1 MRAEAWMHGLRVKW
15 RGLFRREAV
24 ERELD
29 EELRY
34 HVELRTEEN
43 IAKGMNPQEARRVAR
58 IELGGVEQ
66 VKEQV
71 RAVRTGAWL
80 ETLLRDVR
88 FVLRRLRKSP
98 GFTAVAVLTLAL
110 GIGATTA
117 VFSVVEGVLLKP
129 LPYPHPEELV
139 YVSHTRSNITG
150 DMQSSPSNY
159 FIYREQGRAFQDIGL
174 YEDDSVSVTG
184 IAEPEQISAL
194 DVTDGVLAILGVPPM
209 LGRVFN
215 SADDSPGNPETVVLS
230 YGFWRRKFGGDPSAI
245 GRTIL
250 IDGKVHEIIGV
261 MPGKFR
267 FLMMLQEPEIYL
279 PLQLNRGKTILGQ
292 FHYFSIARLKPGVT
306 SAQANAD
313 VARMLPIVFRGFPAP
328 PGFPLRLFLDAH
340 FAPDVKPLKEEVVGD
355 TGSVLWVLMGGI
367 GLVLLIA
374 CANVANLLLV
384 RAEGRQHELGVRAA
398 LGASR
403 GRLAADLFL
412 ECLILALLGSAL
424 GLLMAYWALPTLIAL
439 APSGLPR
446 ASEIGIDAPVLLF
459 TVAVSLLVSLL
470 AGAFPVSRHV
480 RADLGTGLRE
490 AGRMASESHERHRA
504 RNTLVIAQVALAFI
518 LLVCSGL
525 MIRTFRALIRVQ
537 PGFTDPAGI
546 QTFGVH
552 IPSAEVTGDE
562 QVVRME
568 DEIQEKIQAI
578 PGVTS
583 VGFGTSVPMGGS
595 HGRDPVLV
603 EDRPFSPAEMAISRR
618 FVFISPGYVASLGT
632 PLVAGRDFT
641 WADIYNKIPVALVSE
656 NFARTYWP
664 DAASALGK
672 RIRISTT
679 DDWREIIGVVG
690 DVYQD
695 GVNKDAPPT
704 AYWPVLAYHL
714 ESNAVWARRD
724 VYFTVR
730 SPRAG
735 SASLRDDLLRA
746 VGSADTHLLPTGM
759 RTLDYF
765 YRKSMARTSFTLVM
779 LGIAGG
785 MALLLAIVGL
795 SGVIAYSVSQ
805 RRREIGIRMALG
817 AQQSDL
823 VRMFVRHGLALAG
836 VGVVCGLAAAAAV
849 TRLMRSLLFHVSP
862 SDPLTYLAVSF
873 GLIATAVLAS
883 YIPSRRATK
892 VDLAETLRGG

>member
-1 MRAEAWMHGLRVKW
+1 MRGLRVRW
-15 RGLFRREAV
+15 RAIVRREAV

-34 HVELRTEEN
+34 HIELRTEEN
-43 IAKGMNPQEARRVAR
+43 IAKGMSPQEARRAAR
-58 IELGGVEQ
+58 IELGGIEQ

-71 RAVRTGAWL
+71 RAVRAGAWL
-80 ETLLRDVR
+80 ETLARDVR

-129 LPYPHPEELV
+129 LPYPHLNELV
-139 YVSHTRSNITG
+139 YVSHTSSKRAG
-150 DMQSSPSNY
+150 DWQSGPSNY

-174 YEDDSVSVTG
+174 YEGDSVSVTG
-184 IAEPEQISAL
+184 IAEPEQVSAL
-194 DVTDGVLAILGVPPM
+194 DVTDGVLPILGVPPM

-215 SADDSPGNPETVVLS
+215 SADDSPGSPETVVLS
-230 YGFWRRKFGGDPSAI
+230 YGFWRRKFGGDPSAV
-245 GRTIL
+245 GRTL
-250 IDGKVHEIIGV
+250 TVDGRPREIIGV
-261 MPGKFR
+261 MPARFR
-267 FLMMLQEPEIYL
+267 FVMEPQEREIYL
-279 PLQLNRGKTILGQ
+279 PLQLNRGKTLLGQ
-292 FHYFSIARLKPGVT
+292 YHYFSIARLKPGIT
-306 SAQANAD
+306 LAQANAD
-313 VARMLPIVFRGFPAP
+313 VARMLPSVFDSFPAP

-340 FAPDVKPLKEEVVGD
+340 FAPNLMPFKQEVVGD

-412 ECLILALLGSAL
+412 ECFILALLGSAL
-424 GLLMAYWALPTLIAL
+424 GLLMAYWALPSLIAL
-439 APSGLPR
+439 APRGLPR
-446 ASEIGIDAPVLLF
+446 AGEIGIDVPVLLF
-459 TVAVSLLVSLL
+459 TLAVSMVTSLV
-470 AGAFPVSRHV
+470 AGAFPVLRHI

-490 AGRMASESHERHRA
+490 AGRTLSESRERHRA
-504 RNTLVIAQVALAFI
+504 RNILVIAQVALAFI

-525 MIRTFRALIRVQ
+525 MIRTFQALIRVQ
-537 PGFTDPAGI
+537 PGFVDPAGI

-562 QVVRME
+562 QVARME
-568 DEIQEKIQAI
+568 DEVQQRIQAI

-583 VGFGTSVPMGGS
+583 AGFGTSVPMDGNTWK
-595 HGRDPVLV
+595 DPVLV
-603 EDRPFSPAEMAISRR
+603 EDRPYPAGEIPVSRH
-618 FVFISPGYVASLGT
+618 FVYISPGYLASLGT

-641 WADIYNKIPVALVSE
+641 WTDIYNKIPVALVSE
-656 NFARTYWP
+656 NFARTYWS
-664 DAASALGK
+664 DANSALGK

-679 DDWREIIGVVG
+679 DDWHEIIGVVG
-690 DVYQD
+690 NVYRD
-695 GVNKDAPPT
+695 GADKDAPLT
-704 AYWPVLAYHL
+704 AYWPVLAHNL
-714 ESNAVWARRD
+714 ESNDVMIQRD
-724 VYFTVR
+724 VHFVVR

-746 VGSADTHLLPTGM
+746 VGSADAHLLPTGM
-759 RTLDYF
+759 HTLDYF
-765 YRKSMARTSFTLVM
+765 YRRSMARTSFMLVM

-795 SGVIAYSVSQ
+795 SGIIAYSVSQ
-805 RRREIGIRMALG
+805 RSREIGIRMALG
-817 AQQSDL
+817 AQQGDL
-823 VRMFVRHGLALAG
+823 VRMFVRHGLLLAG
-836 VGVVCGLAAAAAV
+836 VGVACGLAASAAV
-849 TRLMRSLLFHVSP
+849 MRLMKSLLFHVGP
-862 SDPLTYLAVSF
+862 SDPLTYLAVSL

-883 YIPSRRATK
+883 WIPASRATH
-892 VDLAETLRGG
+892 VDPLTALRSE